1 MSLSDSAYDPFRR
14 SDRYGTAG
22 NVPQP
27 LSEQILLVVL
37 SILVLPLK
45 VLGALSCLVT
55 FYTFCRLSVLIPE
68 EKRSG
73 AVAKAGKIACRLCL
87 LSLGFISVTWIET
100 GPRSSVEPVAIVSNH
115 CSWLDI
121 LVHMARFFPA
131 FVARDST
138 KETPMIGLISKK
150 MGCLF
155 VDRER
160 KGSTTQGVGGIVKER
175 ISRAAKGEAEGERP
189 MLLFPEGTTTNGRY
203 LLPFRTGAF
212 LAGCPVQ
219 PVILKY
225 HEGRVS
231 PAWESM
237 DAMHH
242 VWLILTIPIHRV
254 TAIQLPVYK
263 PSKEE
268 VADPTLYASNVRKY
282 MLESGRGLRPST
294 STLAEK
300 REFHDLLRST
310 KPGVSKKVE

>member
-1 MSLSDSAYDPFRR
+1 ML
-14 SDRYGTAG
+14 G
-22 NVPQP
+22 
-27 LSEQILLVVL
+27 VL
-37 SILVLPLK
+37 SVLVLPFK
-45 VLGALSCLVT
+45 VLGAASCLVS
-55 FYTFCRLSVLIPE
+55 FYLFCRLSILIPE
-68 EKRSG
+68 EKRSN
-73 AVAKAGKIACRLCL
+73 AVAGAGKIACRLCL
-87 LSLGFISVTWIET
+87 LSLGFLRVRWINMENRP
-100 GPRSSVEPVAIVSNH
+100 GVEPVAIVSNH

-121 LVHMARFFPA
+121 LVHMSRFFPS

-138 KETPMIGLISKK
+138 KDLPLVGLISKK

-160 KGSTTQGVGGIVKER
+160 KGTATQGVGGIVKER
-175 ISRAAKGEAEGERP
+175 ISRAAKGEAGGQRP

-212 LAGCPVQ
+212 LAGSPVQ
-219 PVILKY
+219 PVVLEY

-237 DAMHH
+237 DALHH

-254 TAIQLPVYK
+254 TAIQLPVYT

-282 MLESGRGLRPST
+282 MLEHGQGLRPST

-300 REFHDLLRST
+300 REFHELLKST
-310 KPGVSKKVE
+310 KPRVTKKVE